1 MNDEGPHPS
10 PESNKVL
17 GEIKKLFAQPNTS
30 GIGLKDIIGF
40 SPQET
45 DSTYITACQQL
56 QGNSPQAAAKLFALL
71 IAVKHNESKYWRGLG
86 LCMHR
91 MKMFP
96 FAEFL
101 YGMALRWDPDDFIS
115 RVFFAETLLKLNKR
129 VKARA
134 ECEQAIETGKRLVK
148 PDTMAFLKRG
158 EKLYAFILQSGEAQ
172 NIMDR

>member
-1 MNDEGPHPS
+1 MTEENPFNNPEGA
-10 PESNKVL
+10 KVL
-17 GEIKKLFAQPNTS
+17 GELKKFLATPDS
-30 GIGLKDIIGF
+30 AGIGLKDFIGF

-45 DSTYITACQQL
+45 DSTFVTACQQL
-56 QGNSPQAAAKLFALL
+56 QAGSPLPAAKLFALL

-101 YGMALRWDPDDFIS
+101 YAMALRWDPNDFIS
-115 RVFFAETLLKLNKR
+115 RVFYAETLMKLNKKA
-129 VKARA
+129 KARA
-134 ECEQAIETGKRLVK
+134 ECEHALEIGRRTVK

-158 EKLYAFILQSGEAQ
+158 EKLLAFLSAGEAE
-172 NIMDR
+172 NVMER